1 MGWSPLTYAV
11 EHAENPG
18 TTLLVRTDRPHP
30 GNWTGGLT
38 SPVLPS
44 SVAAAIQAARAEGW
58 APEAPGSPF
67 RPGSGVHEWRACGGA
82 SGEGCGG
89 RLLGSGQAS

>member
-1 MGWSPLTYAV
+1 MTYAV

-18 TTLLVRTDRPHP
+18 TTLLARTDHPHP
-30 GNWTGGLT
+30 GNWMGGPI

-58 APEAPGSPF
+58 APEAPRSPF
-67 RPGSGVHEWRACGGA
+67 
-82 SGEGCGG
+82 
-89 RLLGSGQAS
+89 LLNESQDAAPSR